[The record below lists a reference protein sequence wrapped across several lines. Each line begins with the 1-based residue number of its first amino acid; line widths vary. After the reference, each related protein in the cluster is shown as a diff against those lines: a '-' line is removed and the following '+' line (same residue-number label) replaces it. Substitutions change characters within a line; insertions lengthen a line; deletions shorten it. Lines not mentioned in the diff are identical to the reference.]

1 MFEVRT
7 IQPSTLP
14 KLNMNPKHDGED
26 EFPFQTDAFF
36 RFHMKLWEAIPYITS
51 TTFVTKGTVELE
63 IMQHARMTLA
73 KSPPGTTVGG
83 W

>member
-1 MFEVRT
+1 MFEVRA

-26 EFPFQTDAFF
+26 EFPFQTDDFF
-36 RFHMKLWEAIPYITS
+36 RFHMKLWEAIPHITS